1 MDDLSSNKNNNA
13 TDWSNNYTNA
23 YEFLLTFLKREKGKV
38 KPGDASQEKKL
49 IIMKTDKKTELGM
62 WSVLPI
68 QRISQG
74 NKLVDK
80 KK

>member
-1 MDDLSSNKNNNA
+1 MDDLSSNKKNNV
-13 TDWSNNYTNA
+13 DWNNNYTNA

-38 KPGDASQEKKL
+38 KPGDASQENKL

-80 KK
+80 KNK